1 LSPRAIFK
9 VFAIIGATFG
19 FFAAADGGGGTD
31 TEADPADPDDPDWRT
46 GLADAED
53 GPEYFLGWRKRF
65 ETLFPL
71 SICGLAKKAR
81 VSVLEKFLKSLKR
94 C

>member
-1 LSPRAIFK
+1 LSPRAIFN

-65 ETLFPL
+65 ETL
-71 SICGLAKKAR
+71 
-81 VSVLEKFLKSLKR
+81 SVVNLWFCEKSYSVCAYQIF
-94 C
+94 

>member
-1 LSPRAIFK
+1 LSPRAIFN

-31 TEADPADPDDPDWRT
+31 TEADPADPDDPAWIT

-71 SICGLAKKAR
+71 SICGFAKKA
-81 VSVLEKFLKSLKR
+81 SVCACQIF
-94 C
+94 